1 MSEEIR
7 GLLAE
12 VAESLKMTYG
22 RRLKGVY
29 LYGSYARGEED
40 AESDVD
46 LLVVLDDVPYYRA
59 EIDRTGELIASL
71 SRKYGVSLSRVFVSE
86 EDWAHADT
94 AFLENA
100 RDEAVPA

>member
-1 MSEEIR
+1 MSKEIR
-7 GLLAE
+7 GLLAD
-12 VAESLKMTYG
+12 VAEGLKMMYG
-22 RRLKGVY
+22 RRLQGVY
-29 LYGSYARGEED
+29 LYGSYARGEQD

-46 LLVVLDDVPYYRA
+46 LLVVLDDVPHYGA
-59 EIDRTGELIASL
+59 EIDRTSELIASL

-86 EDWAHADT
+86 EDWGHGDT